1 MKSIRNKK
9 PNNSCALIIF
19 GVLLST
25 TNPSWSSN
33 GMNAPGNGATQLG
46 MAGAGTAMADDSFA
60 TLRNPAA
67 AAWLEDGAS
76 FDLGIAVPKGGSKV
90 GAVGPNSQF
99 GLLDIEPG
107 NYKAVKGIFPIP
119 SYVRNWRLNSRSA
132 IGWGVSASGLKSIT
146 DGGSASLAR
155 GFPPFAARCKGSFA
169 GSQPLDATSDLMG
182 LCGNSGQKLG
192 VDLTQVVVSGNYA
205 YRLTDS
211 MSLGVAPVLA
221 AQRFMARGLGAF
233 SAFSNIPDK
242 TTDNDFDYSYGGG
255 LRLGMLWEI
264 SDGIGFG
271 AAYQS
276 KLYQTKFD
284 RYKGMIVGGSV
295 DFAPTINAGLQFHLA
310 QGHRMF
316 VDVEHI
322 QNEAVKGLAQQTHP
336 QRFSDGCFIPR
347 LTARSANPEPLSS
360 CLSGDNGPGFG
371 WVDVTIY
378 KLGYQVSKGRMAFR
392 AGFSWG
398 GNPEAEG
405 QTLAKFF
412 APAISDKHAALGVS
426 WNRARGGKIDVALFH
441 AIENRIREHNA
452 FSNVDVTV
460 LGGNVVGYRVEAD
473 DQDQLIDSSIRVW
486 QLHMTYSWTP

>member
-1 MKSIRNKK
+1 MNRTRLRKSSKL
-9 PNNSCALIIF
+9 STLIII
-19 GVLLST
+19 GLLFST
-25 TNPSWSSN
+25 SSPSWSAN
-33 GMNAPGNGATQLG
+33 GMNAPGNGAIQLG
-46 MAGAGTAMADDSFA
+46 MAGAGTAMAEDSFA

-67 AAWLEDGAS
+67 GVWLEDGAS
-76 FDLGIAVPKGGSKV
+76 FDLGIALPKGGSKV
-90 GAVGPNSQF
+90 GAVGDNSQF

-107 NYKAVKGIFPIP
+107 SYKAVKGVFPIP
-119 SYVRNWRLNSRSA
+119 SYVRNWRLNARSA

-155 GFPPFAARCKGSFA
+155 GLPPFAARCNGSFA
-169 GSQPLDATSDLMG
+169 GSQPLDTTSDPMG

-192 VDLTQVVVSGNYA
+192 VDLTQVIVSGHYA

-211 MSLGVAPVLA
+211 MSLGVSPVLA

-264 SDGIGFG
+264 TDGIGFG

-295 DFAPTINAGLQFHLA
+295 DFSPTINAGLQFHLA
-310 QGHRMF
+310 PGHRMLI
-316 VDVEHI
+316 DAEHI
-322 QNEAVKGLAQQTHP
+322 QHEAVKGLAQQTHP
-336 QRFSDGCFIPR
+336 QRFSDECFIPR
-347 LTARSANPEPLSS
+347 LTARSADPEPLPS
-360 CLSGDNGPGFG
+360 CLSGSNGPGFG

-378 KLGYQVSKGRMAFR
+378 KLGYQFSKGRMSYR

-412 APAISDKHAALGVS
+412 APAITDKHAALGVS
-426 WNRARGGKIDVALFH
+426 WKRPSGDKIDVALFH
-441 AIENRIREHNA
+441 AIKNQLRERNA

-460 LGGNVVGYRVEAD
+460 LEGNTLGYRVEAD
-473 DQDQLIDSSIRVW
+473 DQDQEIESSIRVW
-486 QLHMTYSWTP
+486 QLHVTYSWTP